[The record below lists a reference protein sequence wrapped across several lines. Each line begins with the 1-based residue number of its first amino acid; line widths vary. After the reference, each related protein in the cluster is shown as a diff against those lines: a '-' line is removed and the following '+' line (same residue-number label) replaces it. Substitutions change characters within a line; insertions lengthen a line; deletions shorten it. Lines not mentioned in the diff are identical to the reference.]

1 MVKTMEADKKI
12 IQNKELSCGVVPVL
26 FAWGDWQL
34 LILRRGAAWD
44 FPAGIVNVHEDALE
58 AAKRETLAA
67 TGIDDLEFAFGED
80 YKETVPYTSNG
91 TGNHVGRYYVAE
103 TRTEKIT
110 LPVSARLGK
119 PVHDEWRWISC
130 VEAEDYLPPRLT
142 HVLAW
147 LCEKINQ

>member
-1 MVKTMEADKKI
+1 METDKTSI
-12 IQNKELSCGVVPVL
+12 PNKVLSCGVVPVL

-34 LILRRGAAWD
+34 LILRRGDTWD
-44 FPAGIVNVHEDALE
+44 FPAGIVNVREDSLE

-67 TGIDDLEFAFGED
+67 TGIDDLEFAFGEEF
-80 YKETVPYTSNG
+80 KETVPYTSNG
-91 TGNHVGRYYVAE
+91 TGNKVGRYYVAE

-119 PVHDEWRWISC
+119 SAYDEWRW
-130 VEAEDYLPPRLT
+130 VNGEEAEDYLPPRLT

-147 LCEKINQ
+147 LCEKINE